1 MTICPRH
8 GFAARLNLFAT
19 LALALAGVGGGCASS
34 EGEKMVES
42 YASTRETV
50 AKAQRQV
57 DETLVSLHRLRSTP
71 VPALKDGFRDYKED
85 VEKLEAQGTDAKK
98 RAAVLRDRQDSHIQA
113 WEKEVAQ
120 MKNPAI
126 KATMEQRREALPSN
140 YKLLMLYADDVRK
153 AYGPFLTGNKDVV
166 QALSLDMSPAAIA
179 SLSPA
184 IDGVLL
190 NGKELQQKLALMQIA
205 LDNMANGISPL
216 GEMRGGPD

>member
-1 MTICPRH
+1 MTIGPRH
-8 GFAARLNLFAT
+8 GFAARLTLFVT
-19 LALALAGVGGGCASS
+19 LVLALAGVGGCSS

-57 DETLVSLHRLRSTP
+57 DKTLVSLHGLRSTP
-71 VPALKDGFRDYKED
+71 VPAIKDGFRDYKGD

-120 MKNPAI
+120 LKDPAI

-140 YKLLMLYADDVRK
+140 YKLLMMYADDVRK

-166 QALSLDMSPAAIA
+166 QALSLDLSPAAIS

-190 NGKELQQKLALMQIA
+190 NGQQLQQKLALMQIA
-205 LDNMANGISPL
+205 LNNMANGISPI
-216 GEMRGGPD
+216 GGMAGGTD